1 MKNSA
6 LSIAM
11 LLSLFSIR
19 FSSAQIQSGYVRTVS
34 RPDQPSQRLQGV
46 VVRPQG
52 EYNPVMTD
60 ETGSF
65 QITMPGQKNGTPYA
79 LAGVNKGGYEL
90 QEAELVGRQ
99 LPFSSSVPLEIV
111 MVSRRQ
117 LQKDKQRIE
126 QAARENIE
134 RYYEEQLNALNEQLA
149 QAKLSNQEYE
159 EQLSKI
165 EQQYDNFEPLIEQ
178 MAERYARTDYKG
190 MTSSDSLIQQ
200 AIEQGD
206 LQLAQERILAKGD
219 PAEREKKIR
228 RIQRVAEVQRGELA
242 GDYYNLY
249 AIHLSRFQNDSALYY
264 LLKRAELDTTNV
276 QWQLDAGNFYDKMN
290 YRFDEALTFYR
301 RALRYAIANEGP
313 QSLHAAQAQN
323 NVAYA
328 LIRLGKLEEAEV
340 EQRHALDTYIAIY
353 GNVHEMTAARMIN
366 MGTIHYYRGR
376 LDSAQYYFGLADTIY
391 SSIDSQSVESKKTI
405 IVRHAELLNNMA
417 AIEASQRK
425 FNSAESYLRKALELL
440 PEGNEYN
447 RVKFLKSLGAVYDFQ
462 NKTNEARNCWQQA
475 YEIALRIYGK
485 DHPVT
490 VELASYLAP

>member
-1 MKNSA
+1 
-6 LSIAM
+6 
-11 LLSLFSIR
+11 
-19 FSSAQIQSGYVRTVS
+19 
-34 RPDQPSQRLQGV
+34 
-46 VVRPQG
+46 
-52 EYNPVMTD
+52 
-60 ETGSF
+60 
-65 QITMPGQKNGTPYA
+65 
-79 LAGVNKGGYEL
+79 
-90 QEAELVGRQ
+90 
-99 LPFSSSVPLEIV
+99 

-290 YRFDEALTFYR
+290 RRYDEALVLFR
-301 RALRYAIANEGP
+301 RALRYAIANEGT

-323 NVAYA
+323 NVAYM
-328 LIRLGKLEEAEV
+328 LICLKSYKDAEEA
-340 EQRHALDTYIAIY
+340 QRRAL
-353 GNVHEMTAARMIN
+353 N
-366 MGTIHYYRGR
+366 MYKR
-376 LDSAQYYFGLADTIY
+376 
-391 SSIDSQSVESKKTI
+391 
-405 IVRHAELLNNMA
+405 
-417 AIEASQRK
+417 RK
-425 FNSAESYLRKALELL
+425 SRK
-440 PEGNEYN
+440 
-447 RVKFLKSLGAVYDFQ
+447 
-462 NKTNEARNCWQQA
+462 RN
-475 YEIALRIYGK
+475 
-485 DHPVT
+485 
-490 VELASYLAP
+490 

>member
-290 YRFDEALTFYR
+290 RRYDEALGLFR

-328 LIRLGKLEEAEV
+328 LARLGKYDEAEV
-340 EQRHALDTYIAIY
+340 EQRHALDLYKVIY
-353 GNVHEMTAARMIN
+353 GERNKRTAARMTNLGFIFFK
-366 MGTIHYYRGR
+366 RQQ
-376 LDSAQYYFGLADTIY
+376 LDSAQYYF
-391 SSIDSQSVESKKTI
+391 SQAEAVYTMLENGTEEMEKNI
-405 IVRHAELLNNMA
+405 PVLHAELLNNMA
-417 AIEASQRK
+417 AIEVSQRK
-425 FNSAESYLRKALELL
+425 FSSAENYLQKALELL